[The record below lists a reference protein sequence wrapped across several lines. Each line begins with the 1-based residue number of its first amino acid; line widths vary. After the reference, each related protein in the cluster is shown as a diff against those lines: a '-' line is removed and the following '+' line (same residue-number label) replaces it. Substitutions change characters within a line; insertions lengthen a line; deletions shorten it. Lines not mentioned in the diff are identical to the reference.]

1 MDERVQRELQEKVQR
16 ELHEQAQR
24 ELLATA
30 CRILYKLG
38 LSDYLGHPSVRLDA
52 NRVLIKPKHSPKVRG
67 MDTMQPDDM
76 VAIDLD
82 GKLLEGGDE
91 PPSERFIHTEIY
103 RARPDV
109 VSVVHTH
116 QPMATLLGIVG
127 MPILPLL
134 HVESSVVEQQPVP
147 IFACAELI
155 VSPDQGRRV
164 AEALGNHRVCHLQ
177 GHGIVSLGQTVQ
189 EATLGAIH
197 LERLAEV
204 NYRVALLGREPR
216 VIPPA
221 ELQVL
226 KGQLAP
232 PAGRWAYY
240 AELAER

>member
-1 MDERVQRELQEKVQR
+1 MNEAEQRD
-16 ELHEQAQR
+16 
-24 ELLATA
+24 LLATA
-30 CRILYKLG
+30 CHILYKLG

-52 NRVLIKPKHSPKVRG
+52 ERVLIKPKHSPRIRG
-67 MDTMQPDDM
+67 MDKMGPEDM
-76 VAIDLD
+76 VAIDLN
-82 GKLLEGGDE
+82 GNLLEGDND

-116 QPMATLLGIVG
+116 QPMATLLGIVS

-134 HVESSVVEQQPVP
+134 HVESSVVAKQPVP

-155 VSPDQGRRV
+155 VTPQQGRDV
-164 AEALGNHRVCHLQ
+164 ARALGDNKVCHLQ
-177 GHGIVSLGQTVQ
+177 GHGIVSVAPSIQ

-204 NYRVALLGREPR
+204 NYRVAQLGREPR
-216 VIPPA
+216 IIPPD
-221 ELQVL
+221 ELQAL
-226 KGQLAP
+226 AGQLAS

-240 AELAER
+240 AEVAAP